1 VAYGVDMGTAML
13 HADNDPGG
21 TTSWPAFIIR
31 PVLVL
36 VMAVEQVRVAGT
48 MGWMDGHSLGSRLF

>member
-1 VAYGVDMGTAML
+1 MGTAML